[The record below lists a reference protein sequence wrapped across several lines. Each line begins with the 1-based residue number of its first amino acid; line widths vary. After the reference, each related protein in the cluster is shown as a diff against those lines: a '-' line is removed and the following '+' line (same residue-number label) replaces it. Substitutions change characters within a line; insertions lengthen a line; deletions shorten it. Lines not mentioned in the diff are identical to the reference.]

1 MIEHGLFM
9 FVSMVTFAVL
19 LRRFGLETV
28 GLWTLTTAL
37 LNYGLIGD
45 VWSKG
50 LLSFIG
56 EERGRGALSDAAS
69 YASTTMTTG
78 AVGYLVV
85 MSIGG
90 GTVYISAPYLFPAEH
105 VEPVRQNLPLMV
117 AAYWLIACSNNFSLA
132 FVGFGFI
139 WLRTLQKIGG
149 SLLLLLGALTLD
161 PSKGLTGIVTMQLFR
176 GVAMLA
182 FGIVAFYG
190 FVAWS
195 IRHSIWSRTKF
206 KQLFNFG
213 SKLFFVGG
221 VQFAIE
227 PMIKLLISQFG
238 GLAMVAVLEIVMR
251 LIQGFR
257 GLSISVG
264 QVIVTSF
271 ARHRSGCRMADNA
284 PLRDAF
290 GQATHLF
297 LGSSL
302 VAFSLLFAAGPLI
315 SVLFLDAKAQAGAGA
330 SFQTILWVFGTAWF
344 INTVASVGYFLLM
357 SLRAPRKLFFSVTI
371 RAGLIALLGLPFGA
385 FFGLNGVMAAVFLAF
400 AVSSTYLFVVAS
412 NSIQL
417 PSSQS
422 LFQLLLGQPSL
433 LIPFAWATSV
443 TIVWIAS
450 PNISDQPFML
460 LAYAMGLLSTVLLVL
475 RYSDVRFLLRT
486 ITDLKP

>member
-1 MIEHGLFM
+1 MLL
-9 FVSMVTFAVL
+9 SMVTFAIL

-37 LNYGLIGD
+37 LNYGRIGD

-56 EERGRGALSDAAS
+56 EERGRRAFSDAAS

-78 AVGYLVV
+78 AVGYLLL

-90 GTVYISAPYLFPAEH
+90 AAVYISAPYLIPAEH
-105 VEPVRQNLPLMV
+105 VELVRKNLPLMV
-117 AAYWLIACSNNFSLA
+117 AAYWLIACSDNFSLA

-161 PSKGLTGIVTMQLFR
+161 PSRGLTGILTIQLFQ
-176 GVAMLA
+176 GAAMLA

-190 FVAWS
+190 FVAWC

-221 VQFAIE
+221 VQLAIE
-227 PMIKLLISQFG
+227 PMIKLLVSQFG

-257 GLSISVG
+257 GLIISVG

-271 ARHRSGCRMADNA
+271 ARHRNGCQMPDNA

-315 SVLFLDAKAQAGAGA
+315 SVLFLDAEAQAGAGA

-371 RAGLIALLGLPFGA
+371 QAVLIALLGLPFGA

-400 AVSSTYLFVVAS
+400 AVSSVYLFVVAS
-412 NSIQL
+412 ASIKL
-417 PSSQS
+417 PSSQG
-422 LFQLLLGQPSL
+422 LFQVLLAQPSL

-443 TIVWIAS
+443 TIAWILL
-450 PNISDQPFML
+450 PNVSDQPYML
-460 LAYAMGLLSTVLLVL
+460 LAYMMGLLSTVLLVL
-475 RYSDVRFLLRT
+475 RYSGVRFLLRT
-486 ITDLKP
+486 TMNLKP